1 MRRMDKGLP
10 LPEFLILIPPC
21 SPFQEGLSSPLSDPV
36 YSAETMVAGA
46 TPLPRS
52 GISGCPALKV
62 GRSELGQ
69 GEERSL
75 PRSPGMLSA
84 PLQMAFHGIDS
95 VALGVCGE
103 TSGRGL
109 IRPSKLDGRSRW

>member
-1 MRRMDKGLP
+1 MDKGLP
-10 LPEFLILIPPC
+10 IPELLILIPLC
-21 SPFQEGLSSPLSDPV
+21 SPFQEGLSSPFSDPV

-69 GEERSL
+69 GEEWSL
-75 PRSPGMLSA
+75 PSSPGMPSA
-84 PLQMAFHGIDS
+84 PLKMM
-95 VALGVCGE
+95 
-103 TSGRGL
+103 
-109 IRPSKLDGRSRW
+109 WN